1 MLIPLTGDNIKSLE
15 SFGENKTLR
24 QKFQK
29 IEGKKRNS
37 QNKKIKKWIK
47 KSQRSQRS
55 ISS

>member
-37 QNKKIKKWIK
+37 QNKKFKKWIK